1 MIIQP
6 KFRGFIC
13 MTAHPTGCTAQVEK
27 QIAYVKAQPH
37 MTGPKKVLI
46 IGASTGYGL
55 ASRIVSTFAAGADT
69 IGVFFER
76 ASSGHRTATA
86 GWYNSA
92 ALEEAATR
100 AGYIAKSING
110 DAFSDEVKEK
120 TIDLIKQ
127 VFGKVDL
134 VVYSLAAPKRV
145 HPKTGEVFSSVL
157 KPIGQAY
164 TNKNIDFHTGE
175 VSQLTIA
182 PATEVEMQH
191 TIAVMGGEDWKMWI
205 DALAAADVLTEGV
218 ITLAYSYI
226 GPDVTHPIY
235 RAGTVG
241 KAKDDLEATAQQLD
255 VQLRKRGGRAWV
267 SVNKALVTQASS
279 AIPIVPL
286 YISLLYRVM
295 KEKGWHEDC
304 IQQIY
309 RLFADRLYTG
319 KPVPVDEAG
328 RIRMD
333 DWEMKTAVQQEID
346 AAWNQVNSENVF
358 ALTDIEGYRKAFF
371 QLFGFETEGILYE
384 EDVNPVIPIPSIPV
398 ASE

>member
-1 MIIQP
+1 MMIQP

-13 MTAHPTGCTAQVEK
+13 MTAHPTGCAAQVQK
-27 QIAYVKAQPH
+27 QIAYVKAQPPIA
-37 MTGPKKVLI
+37 GPKKVLV

-55 ASRIVSTFAAGADT
+55 ASRIVSTFGAGADT
-69 IGVFFER
+69 IGVFLER
-76 ASSGHRTATA
+76 ASLGNRTATA

-92 ALEEAATR
+92 ALEVAATR
-100 AGYIAKSING
+100 AGYIAKSVNG

-127 VFGKVDL
+127 TLGQVDL

-164 TNKNIDFHTGE
+164 TNKNVDFHTGE
-175 VSQLTIA
+175 VSPLTIA
-182 PATEVEMQH
+182 PATEVEIQH
-191 TIAVMGGEDWKMWI
+191 TIAVMGGEDWQMWI
-205 DALAAADVLTEGV
+205 DALAAADVLAEGV

-241 KAKDDLEATAQQLD
+241 KAKDDLEATARQLD
-255 VQLRKRGGRAWV
+255 AQLRKRGGHARV
-267 SVNKALVTQASS
+267 SINKALVTQASS

-309 RLFADRLYTG
+309 RLFADRLYTNQ
-319 KPVPVDEAG
+319 PIPVDERG

-333 DWEMKTAVQQEID
+333 DWEMNTTVQQEID
-346 AAWNQVNSENVF
+346 AAWNQVNGENVF

-371 QLFGFETEGILYE
+371 QLFGFEIAGIMYE
-384 EDVNPVIPIPSIPV
+384 EDVNPVVPIPSIP
-398 ASE
+398 AES

>member
-27 QIAYVKAQPH
+27 QIAYAKAQPH

-319 KPVPVDEAG
+319 KLVPVDEAG